1 MGNDVPL
8 LAQFYASPFG
18 VLTGTM
24 LKMEHSLLVAVH
36 ADNVDHGG
44 GFRVSTHSG

>member
-1 MGNDVPL
+1 MGDDVTL
-8 LAQFYASPFG
+8 LTQFYAPPLS

-36 ADNVDHGG
+36 AYNVDHGG
-44 GFRVSTHSG
+44 GFRVSTHTG